1 MQPSSQSVIEDD
13 DCLRDNLVVAAAA
26 NLGSLSIHA
35 VLLVVVFLL
44 DDLIFLLD
52 FLVFLFDLLELA
64 LLKNNLAVLAV
75 LAGGS
80 ARLHLLGGSLSGLL
94 IIAVGRAVGGSG
106 DSDVPLSAA
115 ILLGDLAGLQLEAV
129 GADDGIDGA
138 GTAWLISLLFC
149 LN

>member
-35 VLLVVVFLL
+35 VLLVVFLL
-44 DDLIFLLD
+44 DDLIFLLGL
-52 FLVFLFDLLELA
+52 LVFLFDLLELA

-138 GTAWLISLLFC
+138 GTARLISLLFC

>member
-13 DCLRDNLVVAAAA
+13 DCLRDNRVVAVAA

-35 VLLVVVFLL
+35 VLLLVFLL

-52 FLVFLFDLLELA
+52 RLVVLFDLLELA